1 MLEIRPSAQR
11 GVANFG
17 WLHSQHSFSFGS
29 YYDPQHVGFSDLLVI
44 NEDRVRQGRGFDT
57 HGHRDME
64 IFSYVLDGALEHKD
78 SMGSGSVI
86 RPGDVQ
92 MMSAGTGVRHS
103 EYNASREEPV
113 HFLQIWIVPNRKGV
127 TPRYQQQHFDAADKR
142 GRLRLIISPDG
153 AEGSLSVHQDAR
165 VYAGLFDGAEQQRF
179 TLPAGRFAYVH
190 VARGAL
196 TVNGQRLSVGD
207 GMRLRN
213 EQSIDFSAGDDAEV
227 LLFDLRPVEL
237 PLY

>member
-1 MLEIRPSAQR
+1 
-11 GVANFG
+11 
-17 WLHSQHSFSFGS
+17 
-29 YYDPQHVGFSDLLVI
+29 
-44 NEDRVRQGRGFDT
+44 
-57 HGHRDME
+57 
-64 IFSYVLDGALEHKD
+64 
-78 SMGSGSVI
+78 MGSGSVI

-179 TLPAGRFAYVH
+179 TLPAERFAYVH